1 MLHYGADYNPE
12 QWPKRVIEDDIA
24 LMREAGVTMVSLG
37 IFSWAKI
44 EVREGE
50 FEFAWLD
57 DVIEQLH
64 AAGIGIDLATATA
77 SPPAWLA
84 ATYPQTLPVT
94 REGVRLGVGSRQHFC
109 PSSPIVRHLT
119 ARLAGKLAE
128 RYGAHP
134 AVKMWHVS
142 NEYGCHVA
150 RCYCE
155 ESAADFRRWLE
166 AKYGTIEA
174 LNDAWGTA
182 FWSQQYQTFAHINPP
197 RQMPTLANPAQVA
210 DFANFSDDALL
221 ACYLGEKAAIRQ
233 HSDLPVTTNFMGLF
247 PPTNYRNWAK
257 HVDMVADDS
266 YPNPASS
273 NHARESAFSADLMR
287 SLKDGQ
293 PFYLLEQTT
302 AMVQWRERN
311 VRKRPG
317 VFALESLQRVAH
329 GADAIMQFQWRQSVR
344 GAETFH
350 SAMVPHAGKD
360 SPTWREVVDLGE
372 KLAALSAVAGTRV
385 TAEAAVLM
393 DWPCQWQREAAIGPG
408 PNQGWAAIRRWHG
421 ALYEAGVSV
430 DFVFADSDLGAYKLI
445 VVPEYFAMDQA
456 LADKLIAA
464 AQAGAQVIVTAPSA
478 VLDASGKAW
487 QGGYAKI
494 LRPLLGVR
502 VIEHDLPGGSELGE
516 AQYWDA
522 IDPRVDRISA
532 AIDAPNQLDEISL
545 EVATPSALARVCD
558 RISRP
563 RPALGGELWAE
574 LLYVDDDVEV
584 LATFTHGDLR
594 GAPAITYRDCGAGGG
609 SYVATDANAAT
620 RAALIRLATA
630 RARLTVPQNLPSGV
644 ECQRRGEFTFL
655 LNHGDKA
662 VQLAG
667 YCGTELLSDQQV
679 TGHLVLPPRSAA
691 VLQTQDNSGAAN

>member
-12 QWPKRVIEDDIA
+12 QWPEATISEDIA
-24 LMREAGVTMVSLG
+24 LMEQAGVTMVSLG

-50 FEFAWLD
+50 FDFTWLD
-57 DVIEQLH
+57 EIIEKLH
-64 AAGIGIDLATATA
+64 RAGIGIDLATATA
-77 SPPAWLA
+77 SPPPWLA
-84 ATYPQTLPVT
+84 ATYPQTLPIT
-94 REGVRLGVGSRQHFC
+94 REGVKLSVGSRQHYC
-109 PSSPIVRHLT
+109 PSSPIVRALA

-128 RYGAHP
+128 RYGSHP

-155 ESAADFRRWLE
+155 ESAVDFRRWLE

-182 FWSQQYQTFAHINPP
+182 FWSQQYQTFAHIDPP
-197 RQMPTLANPAQVA
+197 RAMPTLANPAQVA

-221 ACYLGEKAAIRQ
+221 ECYLAEKTAIRE
-233 HSDLPVTTNFMGLF
+233 HSDLPITTNFMGLF
-247 PPTNYRNWAK
+247 APTNYRKWAK
-257 HVDMVADDS
+257 HVDVVADDS
-266 YPNPASS
+266 YPNPVSA
-273 NHARESAFSADLMR
+273 NHARETALSADLMR
-287 SLKDGQ
+287 SLKDGA

-372 KLAALSAVAGTRV
+372 KLAALGEVAGTRV
-385 TAEAAVLM
+385 EAEAAVLM

-421 ALYEAGVSV
+421 SLFELGVST
-430 DFVFADSDLGAYKLI
+430 DFVFADSDFSGYKLI
-445 VVPEYFAMDQA
+445 VVPEYFAMSKA

-464 AQAGAQVIVTAPSA
+464 GKAGTQVIVSAPSA
-478 VLDASGKAW
+478 VVDESGRAY
-487 QGGYAKI
+487 QGGYAAI
-494 LRPLLGVR
+494 LRELLGVR
-502 VIEHDLPGGSELGE
+502 VIEHDLPGGSEHGE
-516 AQYWDA
+516 VQYWDE

-532 AIDAPNQLDEISL
+532 QIASPNQVDEITLDVEPTS
-545 EVATPSALARVCD
+545 PLARVCD

-563 RPALGGELWAE
+563 RPALGGRLWAE
-574 LLYVDDDVEV
+574 LVDLDDDVEV
-584 LATFTHGDLR
+584 LATFTHADLR
-594 GAPAITYRDCGAGGG
+594 SAPAITYRQCGSGGG

-620 RAALIRLATA
+620 RAAVVRLAAA
-630 RARLTVPQNLPSGV
+630 RARLALDQNLPSGV
-644 ECQRRGEFTFL
+644 EQVRRGQFTFV
-655 LNHGDKA
+655 LNHGENA

-667 YCGTELLSDQQV
+667 YCGTDLLSDQQV

-691 VLQTQDNSGAAN
+691 VLRED